1 MLYHTSKYKL
11 VLLIFLVQ
19 PNFPYLR
26 SGFPYLILRPNLE
39 LLFFFSL
46 LHLISKPSENSVGSP
61 LKTCP
66 LQSWVLLT
74 TSFLML
80 PWLKPPSPHLDDC
93 LPSSASQCIFSI
105 ITRLSLNKTKQ
116 KIALLRDIKHHTV
129 RPFKLNN
136 SVCFHIFT
144 RDVQL
149 SPQSK
154 FRTFFV
160 TPPLKRNTVPTCS
173 PSSPDPALGNH

>member
-1 MLYHTSKYKL
+1 MSYHTSKYKL

-26 SGFPYLILRPNLE
+26 SWFPYLILRPNLE
-39 LLFFFSL
+39 LFFFSL
-46 LHLISKPSENSVGSP
+46 LHLISKPSENSVRSP
-61 LKTCP
+61 LKTCS

-74 TSFLML
+74 TSFLLL

-93 LPSSASQCIFSI
+93 LPSSASQCIFGI
-105 ITRLSLNKTKQ
+105 ITRLSLNNNK

-129 RPFKLNN
+129 HPFKLNN

-144 RDVQL
+144 RDVQR

-160 TPPLKRNTVPTCS
+160 AP
-173 PSSPDPALGNH
+173 PSSPREALYPL